1 MLIFK
6 GNSFSLLQTN
16 FFYSK
21 EITPQVINLDLFAGL
36 GIKFSSKTLTTLT
49 GMLTDLGRYRS
60 LVLCRY
66 KIK

>member
-6 GNSFSLLQTN
+6 GNSFSFLQTN

-49 GMLTDLGRYRS
+49 GMLTDLHS
-60 LVLCRY
+60 
-66 KIK
+66 